1 MVDQGLARDI
11 NEAAA
16 QFANA
21 LAESYEIVYGQA
33 AASQERQ
40 VRFAREFSERVL
52 AHLREQAESGRA
64 AYEQLADQARRQQQ
78 AGQALAQESL
88 NAYVEFL
95 ETAFSQYRAG
105 TGRATGSAQEGARAA
120 VQTTAG
126 VVDTAAGAAAGAT
139 QAAAEGVAGQPPIAG
154 YDEMNVGELTE
165 RLEGLS
171 EEELRRVRD
180 YEQRNKNR
188 QTLLGQIER
197 RLRATS

>member
-1 MVDQGLARDI
+1 MVDQGRARKI

-40 VRFAREFSERVL
+40 TRFAREFSERVL
-52 AHLREQAESGRA
+52 AHLREQTESGRA
-64 AYEQLADQARRQQQ
+64 AYEQLADQARRQQE
-78 AGQALAQESL
+78 AGQAFAQESV

-95 ETAFSQYRAG
+95 DTAFSQYRAG
-105 TGRATGSAQEGARAA
+105 AERAGGSAQEGARAA
-120 VQTTAG
+120 GQTAAG
-126 VVDTAAGAAAGAT
+126 VVGTTAGAAAGVT
-139 QAAAEGVAGQPPIAG
+139 RAAAEGAAGQPPIAG
-154 YDEMNVGELTE
+154 YDEMNVGEVTE

-171 EEELRRVRD
+171 GEELRRVRD

-188 QTLLGQIER
+188 QTLIRRIDR
-197 RLRATS
+197 RLSATS